1 MTPVIFDKGRMRIEK
16 MTVTLPSGRNL
27 DRIVVRPGHAVSM
40 LPVEGDHCY
49 LIRQY
54 RYPIKDWIL
63 EAPAGTME
71 TGEKPIE
78 TAHRELIEE
87 TCMRAEELIPRG
99 FIYTTPGFTDEIIWL
114 FEARGLT
121 PSEEFSPDED
131 EKIEVMK
138 VPIADLAEMIH
149 DGRIVDAKT
158 ICLAVSC
165 LGWGQ

>member
-1 MTPVIFDKGRMRIEK
+1 MTPTIFDKGRMQIEK
-16 MTVTLPSGRNL
+16 ITITLPSGDQL
-27 DRIVVRPGHAVSM
+27 DRIVIRPGHAVSM
-40 LPVEGDHCY
+40 LPIEGDHCF

-54 RYPIKDWIL
+54 RYPIENWIL

-71 TGEKPIE
+71 KGEEPIE

-87 TCMRAEELIPRG
+87 TCLKAEELIPQG

-158 ICLAVSC
+158 ISLVVRC
-165 LGWGQ
+165 LGWGR